1 MQPLQK
7 HLLVLVI
14 LLIARSTVL
23 VAQPDFY
30 QKRFEHD
37 RDSAIGELKK
47 HPYPDT
53 ARAMALINVLDCAAF
68 LSQKKQLLP
77 YYNEAIALNR
87 KLKFKKAE
95 AVCFAWMGGLYKSQ
109 RKTDSAILYLD
120 SAIIAT
126 DTATDVW
133 MRHTRAHAHFD
144 KGLIYETSSNYYKAL
159 NSYFD
164 ALKTYNSDDL
174 DRQKAVLIRLA
185 TIYERLF
192 NDEKALQYYREAL
205 AMIQKLKGKR
215 ADLESEGLYTYIA
228 NIYFNH
234 GEIDKAK
241 DALYK
246 MASSMPDSTETLLS
260 GGFYHLAGQI
270 ALKQHRYDSADIY
283 LRSALAFYNYTRH
296 MDVISNINADM
307 ARLKLATG
315 DLSEAKKYALQGV
328 ETAKQSEEKDVLA
341 NAMTVMAE
349 YYNKTGAQSKA
360 YEALSEANRL
370 NDSVLAAANIKQANT
385 LSAIY
390 ENDQKEKEIAQL
402 ELDKKIQTA
411 TVHQKALLNIIFGIA
426 IVMLLIISFGIYVNF
441 KKNQKIERQR
451 IAELEKEKQ
460 LMGVDAMLKGQEE
473 ERRRLARDLHDGLGS
488 MLSGVKISFSTLR
501 DNIPMTAANA
511 EAYGKTLEQ
520 LDRTIAELRK
530 VAHNLMP
537 EALVRFG
544 LKSAVKDFCESLRL
558 AGNTEIICEQFG
570 EERDLGN
577 IADVNVYR
585 IVQELINN
593 AINHGKARR
602 VLVQLTKTA
611 DKILIT
617 VEDDGKGFELGNL
630 KKATGIGW
638 SNIQSRVNYF
648 NGVID
653 IDSKLR
659 EGTTINIELIA

>member
-1 MQPLQK
+1 M
-7 HLLVLVI
+7 VI
-14 LLIARSTVL
+14 ILIAQSTML

-47 HPYPDT
+47 HPNADT
-53 ARAMALINVLDCAAF
+53 ARAMALINILDCAAF
-68 LSQKKQLLP
+68 LSQKTQLLP
-77 YYNEAIALNR
+77 YYSEAVGLSR
-87 KLKFKKAE
+87 KLRFKKAE
-95 AVCFAWMGGLYKSQ
+95 AVCLTWMGSLYKSQ
-109 RKTDSAILYLD
+109 HKTDSAILYLD
-120 SAIIAT
+120 SAILVT

-133 MRHTRAHAHFD
+133 MRHTRAHSHFD
-144 KGLIYETSSNYYKAL
+144 KGLIYETGSNYYKAL

-185 TIYERLF
+185 TIYGRLF
-192 NDEKALQYYREAL
+192 NDEKALQYYQEAL
-205 AMIQKLKGKR
+205 AIIQKLKGKR
-215 ADLESEGLYTYIA
+215 ADIESEGLYTYIA
-228 NIYFNH
+228 EIYFNH

-241 DALYK
+241 ATLYK
-246 MASSMPDSTETLLS
+246 MASSMPDTTETLLS

-270 ALKQHRYDSADIY
+270 ALKQHRYDSAGIY
-283 LRSALAFYNYTRH
+283 LRNALDFYGYTRH
-296 MDVISNINADM
+296 MNVIANINADI
-307 ARLKLATG
+307 ARLKLTTG
-315 DLSEAKKYALQGV
+315 DLLEAKKYAIQGV
-328 ETAKQSEEKDVLA
+328 DAAKQSGEKDVLA
-341 NAMTVMAE
+341 SAMTVMAE
-349 YYNKTGAQSKA
+349 YYNRTGAQSKA
-360 YEALSEANRL
+360 YEALSQANLL
-370 NDSVLAAANIKQANT
+370 NDSVLTAANIKQANT

-390 ENDQKEKEIAQL
+390 ENDQKEKQITQL
-402 ELDKKIQTA
+402 ELDKKIQTVA
-411 TVHQKALLNIIFGIA
+411 VRQKALLNIIFGIA

-441 KKNQKIERQR
+441 RKNRKIERQR

-460 LMGVDAMLKGQEE
+460 LMGVEAMLKGQEE
-473 ERRRLARDLHDGLGS
+473 ERHRLARDLHDGLGS

-501 DNIPMTAANA
+501 DNIPMTPANA
-511 EAYGKTLEQ
+511 EAYSKTLEQ

-577 IADVNVYR
+577 IADVNIYR

-593 AINHGKARR
+593 AIHHGKARR
-602 VLVQLTKTA
+602 VLVQITKTA

-617 VEDDGKGFELGNL
+617 VEDDGKGFELDNL

-659 EGTTINIELIA
+659 EGTTINIELTA

>member
-1 MQPLQK
+1 MRPHQK
-7 HLLVLVI
+7 PRLLLVI
-14 LLIARSTVL
+14 FLIARSTML

-37 RDSAIGELKK
+37 RDSAISELKK
-47 HPYPDT
+47 HPNADT
-53 ARAMALINVLDCAAF
+53 ARAMALVDVLDCAVF
-68 LSQKKQLLP
+68 LNQKTQLLP
-77 YYNEAIALNR
+77 YYSEAIGLGR
-87 KLKFKKAE
+87 KLKFKKAQ
-95 AVCFAWMGGLYKSQ
+95 AVCFEWMGGLYKSQ
-109 RKTDSAILYLD
+109 HKTDSAILYLD
-120 SAIIAT
+120 SAILAT

-133 MRHTRAHAHFD
+133 MRHTRAHAHLY
-144 KGLIYETSSNYYKAL
+144 KGLIYETGSNYYKAL

-174 DRQKAVLIRLA
+174 DRQKAVFIRLA

-192 NDEKALQYYREAL
+192 NDEKALQYYQEAL
-205 AMIQKLKGKR
+205 AIIQKLKGKR
-215 ADLESEGLYTYIA
+215 ADLESEGLYTSIA
-228 NIYFNH
+228 NIYFNR
-234 GEIDKAK
+234 GEVAKAK
-241 DALYK
+241 EILYK
-246 MASSMPDSTETLLS
+246 MTSPMPDSTETLVS
-260 GGFYHLAGQI
+260 GGFYRLAGQI

-283 LRSALAFYNYTRH
+283 LRSALLFYGYTNH
-296 MDVISNINADM
+296 MDVISTMNADL
-307 ARLKLATG
+307 ARLKLTTG
-315 DLSEAKKYALQGV
+315 DLLEAKKYALRSV
-328 ETAKQSEEKDVLA
+328 DAAKQSGEKDVLA
-341 NAMTVMAE
+341 SAMTVMAE

-360 YEALSEANRL
+360 YEALSQANL
-370 NDSVLAAANIKQANT
+370 LSDSVLVAANIKQANT

-390 ENDQKEKEIAQL
+390 ENDQKEKQIAEL

-411 TVHQKALLNIIFGIA
+411 AVHQKALLNIVFGIA
-426 IVMLLIISFGIYVNF
+426 LVMLLIISFGIYVNF

-460 LMGVDAMLKGQEE
+460 LMGVEAMLKGQEE
-473 ERRRLARDLHDGLGS
+473 ERHRLARDLHDGLGS

-501 DNIPMTAANA
+501 DNIPMTDANA
-511 EAYGKTLEQ
+511 VAYGKTLEQ

-577 IADVNVYR
+577 IADVNIYR

-593 AINHGKARR
+593 AIHHGKARR
-602 VLVQLTKTA
+602 VLVQITKTA

-659 EGTTINIELIA
+659 EGTTINIELTA

>member
-1 MQPLQK
+1 MQPLHKQV
-7 HLLVLVI
+7 LVLAI
-14 LLIARSTVL
+14 LLIARSTML

-30 QKRFEHD
+30 EKQFEHE
-37 RDSAIGELKK
+37 RDSALDELKK

-53 ARAMALINVLDCAAF
+53 TRAMALINVLDCAPF

-77 YYNEAIALNR
+77 YYFETIALSR
-87 KLKFKKAE
+87 RLKFKKAE
-95 AVCFAWMGGLYKSQ
+95 AVCLVWMGGLYKSQ
-109 RKTDSAILYLD
+109 HKTDSAILYFD
-120 SAIIAT
+120 SALLVA
-126 DTATDVW
+126 DTAADAWT
-133 MRHTRAHAHFD
+133 RHTRAFAHFQ
-144 KGLIYETSSNYYKAL
+144 KGLIYETGSNYYKAL
-159 NSYFD
+159 DSYFD

-174 DRQKAVLIRLA
+174 DKQQAVLIRLA
-185 TIYERLF
+185 TIYERLY
-192 NDEKALQYYREAL
+192 NDEKALQYYQEAL
-205 AMIQKLKGKR
+205 TMIQKLKGKR
-215 ADLESEGLYTYIA
+215 TDVESESLYTSIA
-228 NIYFNH
+228 NIYFKQ
-234 GEIDKAK
+234 GEIAKAK
-241 DALYK
+241 EYLYR
-246 MASSMPDSTETLLS
+246 MAASMPDTTETLTS
-260 GGFYHLAGQI
+260 GAFYHLAGQI
-270 ALKQHRYDSADIY
+270 ALKQHRYDSAGFY
-283 LRSALAFYNYTRH
+283 LRNALLFFEYTRH
-296 MDVISNINADM
+296 MDVISNINTDL
-307 ARLKLATG
+307 ARLKLTTG
-315 DLSEAKKYALQGV
+315 DLLEAKKYALRSIDA
-328 ETAKQSEEKDVLA
+328 AKQSGEKDVLA
-341 NAMTVMAE
+341 SAMTVMAE

-360 YEALSEANRL
+360 YEALSQANL
-370 NDSVLAAANIKQANT
+370 LSDSVLVAANIKQANT

-390 ENDQKEKEIAQL
+390 ENDQKEKQIAEL
-402 ELDKKIQTA
+402 ELDKKIQTTA
-411 TVHQKALLNIIFGIA
+411 VRQKALLNIVFGIA
-426 IVMLLIISFGIYVNF
+426 LVMLLIISFGIYVNF

-460 LMGVDAMLKGQEE
+460 LMGVEAMLKGQEE
-473 ERRRLARDLHDGLGS
+473 ERHRLARDLHDGLGS

-577 IADVNVYR
+577 IADVNIYR

-593 AINHGKARR
+593 AIHHGKARR
-602 VLVQLTKTA
+602 VLVQITKTA
-611 DKILIT
+611 DKIMIT
-617 VEDDGKGFELGNL
+617 VEDDGKGFELDNL

-659 EGTTINIELIA
+659 EGTTINIELTA